1 MPTLL
6 KLLTKD
12 YMNYAEQKE
21 IYTYRSHKKQ
31 YDFPV
36 VCMMFI
42 FWRHSIF
49 LGFASRL
56 QSTR

>member
-42 FWRHSIF
+42 F
-49 LGFASRL
+49 
-56 QSTR
+56 